1 MRNQIRQRHRIATI
15 RIVAIYTLFGLA
27 WIYGSD
33 TVLGWLVQN
42 PAALVKVAVI
52 KGSLFILCTAALLY
66 FLINRFVRQLAAAE
80 RGRIESLKSYEALFN
95 ATDEAIFVHDA
106 QSGRILDINDR
117 MLEMYGYRRAEALAT
132 DMDCLSEGT
141 PPYSAAEA
149 AEKVRKALSEGPQVF
164 EWHSR
169 KKTGELFWSEVSLK
183 RISMHDYDKIIAV
196 VRDISGRKQSEEE
209 RGKLESQLQQAQK
222 MESVGRL
229 AGGVAHDFNNM
240 LGVILGHAELAIMK
254 TGPSQPLSAHLE
266 EIHKAA
272 ERSADLTRQLLAF
285 ARKQTVVPK
294 VLELNETV
302 SGMLRML
309 QRLIGEDIGLTW
321 RPGTKLWPVKLDPS
335 QIDQILA
342 NLCVNARDAINDTG
356 RITIETGNK
365 TIDTGYCTSNPE
377 AAEGEYV
384 WLAISD
390 DGCGMDKETR
400 AHIFEPFFTTK
411 KVGEG
416 TGLGLATVYGIVK
429 QNNGFINV
437 YSEAGQGTTF
447 AIYLPRHAGTPGET
461 GTATTPK
468 PARRGHE
475 TVLLVEDEMAIL
487 NMATLM
493 LENLG
498 YSVLAASGPA
508 EALRIA
514 EEHSGRFQLLIT
526 DVIMPQMNGRD
537 LAKNV
542 LAVHPEVKCL
552 YMSGYTANAIAHH
565 GVLDEG
571 LHFIQKPFTL
581 PDLATKVRE
590 SLNSANR
597 TAPSQPQPGL
607 LAAKQI

>member
-1 MRNQIRQRHRIATI
+1 MGNQIRQRHRTVTI
-15 RIVAIYTLFGLA
+15 RIVMIYALFGLA

-33 TVLGWLVQN
+33 TVLGWFVQN
-42 PAALVKVAVI
+42 PAVMVKIAVI
-52 KGSLFILCTAALLY
+52 KGSLFILCTATLLY
-66 FLINRFVRQLAAAE
+66 FLIDRFVRQLAAAE
-80 RGRIESLKSYEALFN
+80 RGRTETLKSYEALFN
-95 ATDEAIFVHDA
+95 ATNEAIFVHDA
-106 QSGRILDINDR
+106 QSGSILDINER
-117 MLEMYGYRRAEALAT
+117 MLEMYGYRRDEALAA
-132 DMDCLSEGT
+132 DMGRLSEGT
-141 PPYSAAEA
+141 PPYSQAEA
-149 AEKVRKALSEGPQVF
+149 EENVRKTLLEGPQVF

-183 RISMHDYDKIIAV
+183 RVSIHNYNKIIAV
-196 VRDISGRKQSEEE
+196 VRDISDRKQSEEE
-209 RGKLESQLQQAQK
+209 RCKLESQLQQAQK

-240 LGVILGHAELAIMK
+240 LSVIIGHTELALMK
-254 TGPSQPLSAHLE
+254 TGASQPIATHLE
-266 EIHKAA
+266 EIHTAA

-285 ARKQTVVPK
+285 ARKQAVVPK

-302 SGMLRML
+302 AGMLRML

-342 NLCVNARDAINDTG
+342 NLCVNARDAINNTG
-356 RITIETGNK
+356 TITIETGNK
-365 TIDTGYCTSNPE
+365 IIDTGYCTSNPE
-377 AAEGEYV
+377 AAPGEYV

-400 AHIFEPFFTTK
+400 DHIFEPFFTTK
-411 KVGEG
+411 NVGEG

-437 YSEAGQGTTF
+437 YSEPGQGTTF
-447 AIYLPRHAGTPGET
+447 TIYLPNYAGTARE
-461 GTATTPK
+461 TATAAVAA
-468 PARRGHE
+468 PAQHGNE
-475 TVLLVEDEMAIL
+475 TILLVEDEAAIL

-498 YSVLAASGPA
+498 YTVLAASGPP
-508 EALRIA
+508 EALRLA
-514 EEHSGRFQLLIT
+514 EEHSDRFQLLIT
-526 DVIMPQMNGRD
+526 DVIMPDMNGRD
-537 LAKNV
+537 LAKKV
-542 LAVHPEVKCL
+542 LAAHPEVKCL

-581 PDLATKVRE
+581 TDMAMKVRE
-590 SLNSANR
+590 TLNNPDR
-597 TAPSQPQPGL
+597 TTPPPPQPGQT
-607 LAAKQI
+607 AEQI